1 MYQIVVGLAVIAHF
15 AFMGYLV
22 VGGFLALRWRRTF
35 WLHVPTAVWGVAIIT
50 AHLDCPLT
58 WLERWAR
65 TAAGMSPLPPEGFV
79 AHYITGVLYP
89 ADWLGTVEVAVCVLI
104 ALSWGLYAWQGRRR
118 LAGRPR

>member
-1 MYQIVVGLAVIAHF
+1 MYQIVVVLAVIAHF

-50 AHLDCPLT
+50 GHLDCPLT

-65 TAAGMSPLPPEGFV
+65 V
-79 AHYITGVLYP
+79 V
-89 ADWLGTVEVAVCVLI
+89 
-104 ALSWGLYAWQGRRR
+104 GLYAWQGRRR